1 MNIMNTLN
9 VILKDSESGEILKVF
24 DLEGDN
30 YFLRADVYTTGVEG
44 VNLSHVISKDA
55 DLSQEQGLILK
66 IYEYYMNQI
75 KQGKPDMT
83 MEIQLNNILTLYSST
98 YIRKM
103 IYFVTTPGNIE
114 KELNDANAWE
124 KIKKH
129 MEKMKGQFDNCGE
142 LLIDKIS
149 DTIRH
154 QKNAGDVKLFS

>member
-66 IYEYYMNQI
+66 IYEYYMHQI
-75 KQGKPDMT
+75 KQGKPGMT
-83 MEIQLNNILTLYSST
+83 MEIQLNNTLTLYSST

-103 IYFVTTPGNIE
+103 IYFVTTPGNPA
-114 KELNDANAWE
+114 DAATALRVEN
-124 KIKKH
+124 
-129 MEKMKGQFDNCGE
+129 
-142 LLIDKIS
+142 IDI
-149 DTIRH
+149 DGGRI
-154 QKNAGDVKLFS
+154 N

>member
-1 MNIMNTLN
+1 MNTMNTLN

-66 IYEYYMNQI
+66 IYEYYMHQI

-83 MEIQLNNILTLYSST
+83 MEIQLNNTLTLYSST

-103 IYFVTTPGNIE
+103 IYFVTTPGNPA
-114 KELNDANAWE
+114 DAATALRVEN
-124 KIKKH
+124 
-129 MEKMKGQFDNCGE
+129 
-142 LLIDKIS
+142 IDI
-149 DTIRH
+149 DGGRI
-154 QKNAGDVKLFS
+154 N

>member
-1 MNIMNTLN
+1 MNTLN

-66 IYEYYMNQI
+66 IYEYYMHQI

-83 MEIQLNNILTLYSST
+83 MEIQLNNTLTLYSST

-103 IYFVTTPGNIE
+103 IYFVTTPGNPA
-114 KELNDANAWE
+114 DAATALRVEN
-124 KIKKH
+124 
-129 MEKMKGQFDNCGE
+129 
-142 LLIDKIS
+142 IDI
-149 DTIRH
+149 DGGRI
-154 QKNAGDVKLFS
+154 N

>member
-66 IYEYYMNQI
+66 IYEYYMHQI

-83 MEIQLNNILTLYSST
+83 MEIQLNNALTLYSST

-103 IYFVTTPGNIE
+103 VYFVTTPGNPA
-114 KELNDANAWE
+114 DAATALRVEN
-124 KIKKH
+124 
-129 MEKMKGQFDNCGE
+129 
-142 LLIDKIS
+142 IDI
-149 DTIRH
+149 DGGRI
-154 QKNAGDVKLFS
+154 N

>member
-9 VILKDSESGEILKVF
+9 VILKDYESGEILKVF

-66 IYEYYMNQI
+66 IYEYYMHQI

-83 MEIQLNNILTLYSST
+83 MEIKLNNTLTLYSST

-103 IYFVTTPGNIE
+103 VYFVTTPGNPA
-114 KELNDANAWE
+114 DAATALRVEN
-124 KIKKH
+124 
-129 MEKMKGQFDNCGE
+129 
-142 LLIDKIS
+142 IDI
-149 DTIRH
+149 DGGRI
-154 QKNAGDVKLFS
+154 N

>member
-66 IYEYYMNQI
+66 IYEYYMHQI

-83 MEIQLNNILTLYSST
+83 MEIKLNNTLTLYSST

-103 IYFVTTPGNIE
+103 VYFVTTPGNPA
-114 KELNDANAWE
+114 DAATALRVEN
-124 KIKKH
+124 
-129 MEKMKGQFDNCGE
+129 
-142 LLIDKIS
+142 IDI
-149 DTIRH
+149 DGGRI
-154 QKNAGDVKLFS
+154 N

>member
-66 IYEYYMNQI
+66 IYEYYMHQI

-83 MEIQLNNILTLYSST
+83 MEIKLNNTLTLYSST

-103 IYFVTTPGNIE
+103 IYFVTTPGNPA
-114 KELNDANAWE
+114 DAATALRVEN
-124 KIKKH
+124 
-129 MEKMKGQFDNCGE
+129 
-142 LLIDKIS
+142 IDI
-149 DTIRH
+149 DGGRI
-154 QKNAGDVKLFS
+154 N

>member
-66 IYEYYMNQI
+66 IYEYYMHQI
-75 KQGKPDMT
+75 KQGKLDMT
-83 MEIQLNNILTLYSST
+83 MEIQLNNTLTLYSST

-103 IYFVTTPGNIE
+103 VYFVTTPGNPA
-114 KELNDANAWE
+114 DAATALRVEN
-124 KIKKH
+124 
-129 MEKMKGQFDNCGE
+129 
-142 LLIDKIS
+142 IDI
-149 DTIRH
+149 DGGRI
-154 QKNAGDVKLFS
+154 N

>member
-9 VILKDSESGEILKVF
+9 VILKDAESGEILKVF

-66 IYEYYMNQI
+66 IYEYYMHQI

-83 MEIQLNNILTLYSST
+83 MEIQLNNTLTLYSST

-103 IYFVTTPGNIE
+103 IYFVTTPGNPA
-114 KELNDANAWE
+114 DAATALRVEN
-124 KIKKH
+124 
-129 MEKMKGQFDNCGE
+129 
-142 LLIDKIS
+142 IDI
-149 DTIRH
+149 DGGRI
-154 QKNAGDVKLFS
+154 N

>member
-1 MNIMNTLN
+1 MNTLN
-9 VILKDSESGEILKVF
+9 VILKDYESGEILKVF

-66 IYEYYMNQI
+66 IYEYYMHQI

-83 MEIQLNNILTLYSST
+83 MEIKLNNTLTLYSST

-103 IYFVTTPGNIE
+103 VYFVTTPGNPA
-114 KELNDANAWE
+114 DAATALRVEN
-124 KIKKH
+124 
-129 MEKMKGQFDNCGE
+129 
-142 LLIDKIS
+142 IDI
-149 DTIRH
+149 DGGRI
-154 QKNAGDVKLFS
+154 N

>member
-66 IYEYYMNQI
+66 IYEYYMHQI

-83 MEIQLNNILTLYSST
+83 MEIQLNNTLTLYSST

-103 IYFVTTPGNIE
+103 VYFVTTPGNPADAATALRVENIE
-114 KELNDANAWE
+114 IEGGRIN
-124 KIKKH
+124 
-129 MEKMKGQFDNCGE
+129 
-142 LLIDKIS
+142 
-149 DTIRH
+149 
-154 QKNAGDVKLFS
+154 

>member
-9 VILKDSESGEILKVF
+9 VILKDYESGEILKVF

-66 IYEYYMNQI
+66 IYEYYMHQI

-83 MEIQLNNILTLYSST
+83 IEIQLNNTLTLYSST

-103 IYFVTTPGNIE
+103 IYFVTTPGNPA
-114 KELNDANAWE
+114 DAATALRVEN
-124 KIKKH
+124 
-129 MEKMKGQFDNCGE
+129 
-142 LLIDKIS
+142 IDI
-149 DTIRH
+149 DGGRI
-154 QKNAGDVKLFS
+154 N

>member
-1 MNIMNTLN
+1 MNTLN

-66 IYEYYMNQI
+66 IYEYYMHQI

-83 MEIQLNNILTLYSST
+83 MEIQLNNTLTLYSST

-103 IYFVTTPGNIE
+103 VYFVTTPGNPADAATALRVENIDIDGGR
-114 KELNDANAWE
+114 LN
-124 KIKKH
+124 
-129 MEKMKGQFDNCGE
+129 
-142 LLIDKIS
+142 
-149 DTIRH
+149 
-154 QKNAGDVKLFS
+154 

>member
-66 IYEYYMNQI
+66 IYEYYMHQI
-75 KQGKPDMT
+75 KQGKLDMT
-83 MEIQLNNILTLYSST
+83 MEIKLNNTLTLYSST

-103 IYFVTTPGNIE
+103 IYFVTTPGNPA
-114 KELNDANAWE
+114 DAATALRVEN
-124 KIKKH
+124 
-129 MEKMKGQFDNCGE
+129 
-142 LLIDKIS
+142 IDI
-149 DTIRH
+149 DGGRI
-154 QKNAGDVKLFS
+154 N

>member
-1 MNIMNTLN
+1 MNTLN

-55 DLSQEQGLILK
+55 DLNQEQGLILK
-66 IYEYYMNQI
+66 IYEYYMHQI

-83 MEIQLNNILTLYSST
+83 MEIKLNNTLTLYSST

-103 IYFVTTPGNIE
+103 VYFVTTPGNPA
-114 KELNDANAWE
+114 DAATALRVEN
-124 KIKKH
+124 
-129 MEKMKGQFDNCGE
+129 
-142 LLIDKIS
+142 IDI
-149 DTIRH
+149 DGGRI
-154 QKNAGDVKLFS
+154 N

>member
-66 IYEYYMNQI
+66 IYEYYMHQI

-83 MEIQLNNILTLYSST
+83 MEIQLNNTLILYSST

-103 IYFVTTPGNIE
+103 VYFVTTPGNPA
-114 KELNDANAWE
+114 DAATALRVEN
-124 KIKKH
+124 
-129 MEKMKGQFDNCGE
+129 
-142 LLIDKIS
+142 IDI
-149 DTIRH
+149 DGGRI
-154 QKNAGDVKLFS
+154 N

>member
-66 IYEYYMNQI
+66 IYEYYMHQI

-83 MEIQLNNILTLYSST
+83 MEIQLNNTLTLYSST

-103 IYFVTTPGNIE
+103 IYFVTTPGNPA
-114 KELNDANAWE
+114 DAATALRVEN
-124 KIKKH
+124 
-129 MEKMKGQFDNCGE
+129 
-142 LLIDKIS
+142 IDI
-149 DTIRH
+149 DGGRI
-154 QKNAGDVKLFS
+154 N

>member
-1 MNIMNTLN
+1 MNTLN

-66 IYEYYMNQI
+66 IYEYYMHQI
-75 KQGKPDMT
+75 KQGKPNMT
-83 MEIQLNNILTLYSST
+83 MEIQLNNTLTLYSST

-103 IYFVTTPGNIE
+103 IYFVTTPGNPA
-114 KELNDANAWE
+114 DAATALRVEN
-124 KIKKH
+124 
-129 MEKMKGQFDNCGE
+129 
-142 LLIDKIS
+142 IDI
-149 DTIRH
+149 DGGRI
-154 QKNAGDVKLFS
+154 N

>member
-9 VILKDSESGEILKVF
+9 VILKDYESGEILKVF

-66 IYEYYMNQI
+66 IYEYYMHQI

-83 MEIQLNNILTLYSST
+83 IEIQLNNTLTLYSST
-98 YIRKM
+98 YVRKM
-103 IYFVTTPGNIE
+103 IYFVTTPGNPA
-114 KELNDANAWE
+114 DAATALRVEN
-124 KIKKH
+124 
-129 MEKMKGQFDNCGE
+129 
-142 LLIDKIS
+142 IDI
-149 DTIRH
+149 DGGRI
-154 QKNAGDVKLFS
+154 N

>member
-75 KQGKPDMT
+75 RQGKPDMT
-83 MEIQLNNILTLYSST
+83 MEIQLNNTLTLYSST

-103 IYFVTTPGNIE
+103 IYFVTTPGNPA
-114 KELNDANAWE
+114 DAATALRVEN
-124 KIKKH
+124 
-129 MEKMKGQFDNCGE
+129 
-142 LLIDKIS
+142 IDI
-149 DTIRH
+149 DGGRI
-154 QKNAGDVKLFS
+154 N

>member
-9 VILKDSESGEILKVF
+9 VILKDYESGEILKVF

-66 IYEYYMNQI
+66 IYEYYMHQI

-83 MEIQLNNILTLYSST
+83 IEIQLNNTLTLYSST
-98 YIRKM
+98 YVRKM
-103 IYFVTTPGNIE
+103 IYFVTTPGNPA
-114 KELNDANAWE
+114 DAATALRVEN
-124 KIKKH
+124 
-129 MEKMKGQFDNCGE
+129 
-142 LLIDKIS
+142 IDI
-149 DTIRH
+149 DGGMI
-154 QKNAGDVKLFS
+154 N

>member
-1 MNIMNTLN
+1 MNTLN

-83 MEIQLNNILTLYSST
+83 MEIQLNNTLTLYSST

-103 IYFVTTPGNIE
+103 IYFVTTPGNPA
-114 KELNDANAWE
+114 DAATALRVEN
-124 KIKKH
+124 
-129 MEKMKGQFDNCGE
+129 
-142 LLIDKIS
+142 IDI
-149 DTIRH
+149 DGGRI
-154 QKNAGDVKLFS
+154 N

>member
-9 VILKDSESGEILKVF
+9 VILKDYESGEILKVF

-66 IYEYYMNQI
+66 IYEYYMHQI

-83 MEIQLNNILTLYSST
+83 MEIKLNNTLTLYSST

-103 IYFVTTPGNIE
+103 IYFVTTPGNPA
-114 KELNDANAWE
+114 DAATALRVEN
-124 KIKKH
+124 
-129 MEKMKGQFDNCGE
+129 
-142 LLIDKIS
+142 IDI
-149 DTIRH
+149 DGGRI
-154 QKNAGDVKLFS
+154 N

>member
-66 IYEYYMNQI
+66 IYEYYMHQI
-75 KQGKPDMT
+75 KQGKPNMT
-83 MEIQLNNILTLYSST
+83 MEIQLNNTLTLYSST

-103 IYFVTTPGNIE
+103 IYFVTTPGNPA
-114 KELNDANAWE
+114 DAATALRVEN
-124 KIKKH
+124 
-129 MEKMKGQFDNCGE
+129 
-142 LLIDKIS
+142 IDI
-149 DTIRH
+149 DGGRI
-154 QKNAGDVKLFS
+154 N

>member
-9 VILKDSESGEILKVF
+9 VILKDYESGEILKVF

-66 IYEYYMNQI
+66 IYEYYMHQI

-83 MEIQLNNILTLYSST
+83 MEIQLNNTLTLYSST

-103 IYFVTTPGNIE
+103 VYFVTTPVNPADAATALRVENI
-114 KELNDANAWE
+114 D
-124 KIKKH
+124 
-129 MEKMKGQFDNCGE
+129 
-142 LLIDKIS
+142 IDGGRI
-149 DTIRH
+149 
-154 QKNAGDVKLFS
+154 N

>member
-66 IYEYYMNQI
+66 IYEYYMHQI

-83 MEIQLNNILTLYSST
+83 MEIQLNNTLTLYSST
-98 YIRKM
+98 YIKKM
-103 IYFVTTPGNIE
+103 IYFVTTPGNPA
-114 KELNDANAWE
+114 DAATALRVEN
-124 KIKKH
+124 
-129 MEKMKGQFDNCGE
+129 
-142 LLIDKIS
+142 IDI
-149 DTIRH
+149 DGGRI
-154 QKNAGDVKLFS
+154 N

>member
-66 IYEYYMNQI
+66 IYEYYMHQI

-83 MEIQLNNILTLYSST
+83 MEIQLNNTLKLYSST

-103 IYFVTTPGNIE
+103 VYFVTTPGNPA
-114 KELNDANAWE
+114 DAATALRVEN
-124 KIKKH
+124 
-129 MEKMKGQFDNCGE
+129 
-142 LLIDKIS
+142 IDI
-149 DTIRH
+149 DGGRI
-154 QKNAGDVKLFS
+154 N

>member
-30 YFLRADVYTTGVEG
+30 YFLRVDVYTTGVEG

-66 IYEYYMNQI
+66 IYEYYMHQI

-83 MEIQLNNILTLYSST
+83 MEIQLNNTLTLYSST

-103 IYFVTTPGNIE
+103 IYFVTTPGNPA
-114 KELNDANAWE
+114 DAATALRVEN
-124 KIKKH
+124 
-129 MEKMKGQFDNCGE
+129 
-142 LLIDKIS
+142 IDI
-149 DTIRH
+149 DGGRI
-154 QKNAGDVKLFS
+154 N

>member
-1 MNIMNTLN
+1 MNIRNTLN

-66 IYEYYMNQI
+66 IYEYYMHQI

-83 MEIQLNNILTLYSST
+83 MEIQLNNTLTLYSST

-103 IYFVTTPGNIE
+103 IYFVTTPGNPA
-114 KELNDANAWE
+114 DAATALRVEN
-124 KIKKH
+124 
-129 MEKMKGQFDNCGE
+129 
-142 LLIDKIS
+142 IDI
-149 DTIRH
+149 DGGRI
-154 QKNAGDVKLFS
+154 N

>member
-9 VILKDSESGEILKVF
+9 VILKDYESGEILKVF

-66 IYEYYMNQI
+66 IYEYYMHQI
-75 KQGKPDMT
+75 KPGKPDMT
-83 MEIQLNNILTLYSST
+83 MEIKLNNTLTLYSST

-103 IYFVTTPGNIE
+103 IYFVTTPGNPA
-114 KELNDANAWE
+114 DAATALRVEN
-124 KIKKH
+124 
-129 MEKMKGQFDNCGE
+129 
-142 LLIDKIS
+142 IDI
-149 DTIRH
+149 DGGRI
-154 QKNAGDVKLFS
+154 N

>member
-9 VILKDSESGEILKVF
+9 VILKDYESGEILKVF

-66 IYEYYMNQI
+66 IYEYYMHQI
-75 KQGKPDMT
+75 KQGKSDMT
-83 MEIQLNNILTLYSST
+83 MEIKLNNTLTLYSST

-103 IYFVTTPGNIE
+103 VYFVTTPGNPA
-114 KELNDANAWE
+114 DAATALRVEN
-124 KIKKH
+124 
-129 MEKMKGQFDNCGE
+129 
-142 LLIDKIS
+142 IDI
-149 DTIRH
+149 DGGRI
-154 QKNAGDVKLFS
+154 N

>member
-9 VILKDSESGEILKVF
+9 IILKDYESGEILKVF

-66 IYEYYMNQI
+66 IYEYYMHQI

-83 MEIQLNNILTLYSST
+83 IEIQLNNTLTLYSST
-98 YIRKM
+98 YVRKM
-103 IYFVTTPGNIE
+103 IYFVTTPGNPA
-114 KELNDANAWE
+114 DAATALRVEN
-124 KIKKH
+124 
-129 MEKMKGQFDNCGE
+129 
-142 LLIDKIS
+142 IDI
-149 DTIRH
+149 DGGRI
-154 QKNAGDVKLFS
+154 N

>member
-83 MEIQLNNILTLYSST
+83 MEIQLNNTLTLYSST

-103 IYFVTTPGNIE
+103 IYFVTTPGNPA
-114 KELNDANAWE
+114 DAATALRVEN
-124 KIKKH
+124 
-129 MEKMKGQFDNCGE
+129 
-142 LLIDKIS
+142 IDI
-149 DTIRH
+149 DGGRI
-154 QKNAGDVKLFS
+154 N